1 MHWLLPGAVWA
12 CARAPGF
19 GGHMGP
25 CPAAGARVQALRAG
39 GRAGR
44 SWGGV
49 SRGRAADLRVA
60 LRGRGAPGLIR
71 CGAFCVIAARAGSEA
86 CAALGQLPG
95 HEARDRK
102 CSCPPRHAR
111 VASVARNGATAPPCD
126 LQSAFAR
133 VPASS
138 KACCSVT
145 ASSPTGG
152 GCWIRA
158 CRGAVEGMSLTL
170 CVDFGGGRGGRETT
184 RQTGLHR
191 HTRTCSSKDKST
203 LLLRFI

>member
-1 MHWLLPGAVWA
+1 MLNIYRDR
-12 CARAPGF
+12 AR
-19 GGHMGP
+19 
-25 CPAAGARVQALRAG
+25 
-39 GRAGR
+39 GRAGS